1 MSGLPRIGPRIAGRD
16 VFAGATML
24 PVIDPA
30 TERPLAEL
38 DEAGPAEVDRA
49 VGEARRSFDS
59 GVWSRAERSAR
70 RAVLRRIAESVRA
83 SAAELAALQIAET
96 GLPQSSA
103 RNQIA
108 AGAAWFDYYA
118 DFLATE
124 GGEAF
129 DHVPGATAIVARVPI
144 GVCALF
150 SPWNVPVGLAAIKLA
165 PALAAGNSVIAKPSE
180 AAPMVARRFFEI
192 VEAAGVPSGVLN
204 VVNGRGETTGAALA
218 GHAGVD
224 MISFTGGAAGG
235 RAVGIAAARRHIPC
249 VMELGGK
256 SATLVFDDCDF
267 DKAVA
272 GAARAV
278 YANNGEACLAGTR
291 ILVQEGIAER
301 FLAAFE
307 TRARAMRV
315 GDPADPEVELGPMIS
330 AAHRDKVLG
339 YCAAARGDG
348 DDIRFGGQAPPDRPA
363 GFFVAATAVVVRN
376 PRSRV
381 WREEIFG
388 PVASFM
394 IFRDEAEAVALAND
408 SEFGLAGY
416 VWSENLGR
424 AMRAARSLRTGTVVI
439 NQSFLREPNA
449 PFGGFKASGVGREG
463 GAHSWA
469 NFTQA
474 KTTVVNHG

>member
-1 MSGLPRIGPRIAGRD
+1 MSALPRIGSRIGGRHT
-16 VFAGATML
+16 FAGGVTL
-24 PVIDPA
+24 PVINPA
-30 TERPLAEL
+30 TERPLAEI
-38 DEAGPAEVDRA
+38 DEAGAAEIGSA
-49 VGEARRSFDS
+49 VAEARRSFDS
-59 GVWSRAERSAR
+59 GVWSRADRPAR
-70 RAVLRRIAESVRA
+70 RAVLRRIADTVRA
-83 SAAELAALQIAET
+83 NAAELAALQVAET
-96 GLPQSSA
+96 GVPQSSA
-103 RNQIA
+103 RNQVA

-124 GGEAF
+124 GGQAF
-129 DHVPGATAIVARVPI
+129 DHVAGATTLVERVPI

-165 PALAAGNSVIAKPSE
+165 PALAAGNSVVAKPSE

-192 VEAAGVPSGVLN
+192 VESAGVPPGVLN

-218 GHAGVD
+218 SHAGVD

-272 GAARAV
+272 GAARAI

-291 ILVQEGIAER
+291 ILIQAGIAER

-307 TRARAMRV
+307 GRARALRV
-315 GDPADPEVELGPMIS
+315 GDPADPAVELGPMIS

-339 YCAAARGDG
+339 YCAAARADG
-348 DDIRFGGQAPPDRPA
+348 DDIRFGGHAPPDRPA
-363 GFFVAATAVVVRN
+363 GFFVTATGVLVRSAQ
-376 PRSRV
+376 SRV

-394 IFRDEAEAVALAND
+394 IFRDEAEAIALAND

-424 AMRAARSLRTGTVVI
+424 AMRAARALRTGTVVI